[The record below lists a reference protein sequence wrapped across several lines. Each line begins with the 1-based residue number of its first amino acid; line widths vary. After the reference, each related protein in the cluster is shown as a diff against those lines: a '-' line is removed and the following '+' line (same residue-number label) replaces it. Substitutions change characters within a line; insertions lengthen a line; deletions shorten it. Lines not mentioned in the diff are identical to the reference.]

1 MSVDKWLDAYEGQ
14 TTDELIALES
24 GYRADSLVLVFEQAL
39 MTKAVCDGV
48 GGLTEE
54 ERVVLAV
61 EAVEREVNNGGF
73 DQLFTDASKALAPYF
88 VDSLDAIG
96 AGEAARLT
104 RQAIDALGI
113 DGPVTVE
120 AVDRAMERDS
130 EARDDALAECD
141 DRYYEH
147 AGDLADPLFAY
158 IKANRARIT
167 LGAWGRAVRSERR
180 SMPSEKVR
188 WGILGPGGIANRLL
202 RDAGRAANFG
212 VVAAGSRNLDRAT
225 EFAAR
230 FGIARAYGSYEQLL
244 TDPEVDA
251 VYVGVPNSL
260 HHRMTMM
267 ALAAGKHVLCEKP
280 YTRHPEQVVEAFDAA
295 DRAGL
300 LLMEA
305 FMWRHSPQTRRFME
319 LLPEVGEV
327 QAIRSTFSF
336 ELTATA
342 DVRLDSALDG
352 GSLMDVGCYTISG
365 SRLVAGAEPVRVL
378 GEQALGQS
386 GVDTRFS
393 GLLRFPSGV
402 VAELAVGFTSEARS
416 LEVVGASGTLLS
428 RDPWQGELGGI
439 ELNGVAVPV
448 AADDA
453 YRLEMENLSAAILGH
468 GAPLL
473 GRADALGQARTVEAL
488 YRSAES
494 GLAISLK

>member
-1 MSVDKWLDAYEGQ
+1 MS
-14 TTDELIALES
+14 
-24 GYRADSLVLVFEQAL
+24 
-39 MTKAVCDGV
+39 
-48 GGLTEE
+48 
-54 ERVVLAV
+54 
-61 EAVEREVNNGGF
+61 
-73 DQLFTDASKALAPYF
+73 
-88 VDSLDAIG
+88 
-96 AGEAARLT
+96 
-104 RQAIDALGI
+104 
-113 DGPVTVE
+113 
-120 AVDRAMERDS
+120 
-130 EARDDALAECD
+130 
-141 DRYYEH
+141 
-147 AGDLADPLFAY
+147 
-158 IKANRARIT
+158 
-167 LGAWGRAVRSERR
+167 
-180 SMPSEKVR
+180 SEKVR

-202 RDAGRAANFG
+202 LDAGRAAIFG

-244 TDPEVDA
+244 ADPEVDA

-260 HHRMTMM
+260 HHPMTMM

-327 QAIRSTFSF
+327 QSIRSTFSF
-336 ELTATA
+336 ELTAAA

-352 GSLMDVGCYTISG
+352 GSLMDVGCYAISG
-365 SRLVAGAEPVRVL
+365 SRLVAGAEPVRVF
-378 GEQALGQS
+378 GEQVLGQS

-402 VAELAVGFTSEARS
+402 VAEFASGFTSEARS
-416 LEVVGASGTLLS
+416 LEVVGARGTLLS

-439 ELNGVAVPV
+439 ELNGIAVPV

-453 YRLEMENLSAAILGH
+453 YRLEMENLSAAILGR

-473 GRADALGQARTVEAL
+473 GRADALGQARTIEAL

-494 GLAISLK
+494 GKAVSLE